1 MLAIGEIL
9 VDFISDEEYDLLA
22 ESHAFHMY
30 LGGQVTNLAFNGALL
45 GGNIS
50 LVAKVGD
57 DHFGKFLRHRLQDV
71 GVQTTH
77 LQTTRRTPTTLTM
90 VSRSSNSPDFTVYR
104 GADAQMVP
112 DDLPLEL
119 LHQASL
125 VHTSAFALSCEPSSS
140 TILNFITQ
148 AHEAGSLVSFD
159 PNYHP
164 RLWAL
169 DEEPL
174 AVFARLCPYVFLS
187 KPSLDDCARLFGPGL
202 APEAYAARFL
212 DLGIKHV
219 VLTLGSGG
227 ALLASLA
234 GMTYYKVSQV
244 QVVDVTGAGD
254 AFWAAMLMA
263 VLDGYAVEEAVRAG
277 MALAA
282 IKIQQVGPLAQRLDR
297 NALYAQI
304 GLQK

>member
-9 VDFISDEEYDLLA
+9 VDFISDEEYSLLA
-22 ESHAFHMY
+22 ESPAFHMY

-45 GGNIS
+45 GGNIA

-57 DHFGKFLRHRLQDV
+57 DHFGKFLRQRLQNV
-71 GVQTTH
+71 GVQTTY
-77 LQTTRRTPTTLTM
+77 LRTTQQVPTTLTV
-90 VSRSSNSPDFTVYR
+90 VSRSSTSPDFTVYR
-104 GADAQMVP
+104 GADSQMVP
-112 DDLPLEL
+112 EEMPFEL
-119 LHQASL
+119 LPQTSL
-125 VHTSAFALSCEPSSS
+125 VHTSAFALSREPSSA
-140 TILNFITQ
+140 TILSFIMQ
-148 AHEAGSLVSFD
+148 AHEAGALVSFD

-174 AVFARLCPYVFLS
+174 AVFSRLCPYVFLS
-187 KPSLDDCARLFGPGL
+187 KPSLDDCTRLFGPGL

-212 DLGIKHV
+212 ELGIKHA

-227 ALLASLA
+227 ALLANAA
-234 GMTYYKVSQV
+234 GMTYYKVNQV

-263 VLDGYAVEEAVRAG
+263 VLDGYAIEEAVKVG
-277 MALAA
+277 LALAS
-282 IKIQQVGPLAQRLDR
+282 IKIQQVGPLAKRLDR
-297 NALYAQI
+297 HALYVEI